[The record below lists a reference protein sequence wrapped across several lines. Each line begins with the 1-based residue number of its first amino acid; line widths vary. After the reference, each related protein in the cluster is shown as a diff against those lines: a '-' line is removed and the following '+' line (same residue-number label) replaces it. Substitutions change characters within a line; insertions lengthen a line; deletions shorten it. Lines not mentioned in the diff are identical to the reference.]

1 MPEYI
6 EMRCSCMKRLRFPK
20 VLLILMMLFVG
31 AAGVSYGYWS
41 DSLGIIARLKVVNPP
56 KTVDDPLVISGYEIH
71 NGPGS
76 FDCDPYV
83 RELDLTIEP
92 KNNGTSLK
100 IKVLN
105 IGSDNVYV
113 KEVIARGNASRE
125 IGNEN
130 KKEIRPAE
138 EVKLSTN
145 LQIKKLADEFGNN
158 FTVEFRYSVG
168 SESEAK
174 HCVKVNINVVSNKT
188 LAADVTTG
196 DTIAVSNFED
206 KDSIGQDKNITE
218 NKPVNTEQLKSDIT
232 GKPDDKE
239 NTEIKNEPT
248 DEKNEDKAKEAE
260 DIKNNEG
267 QNRGIAKTEETGALT
282 SEDDENHEESKQGN
296 TGNYETIEDISQ
308 DAGKADD
315 DAEAGPDIE
324 QANNEEMSE
333 NHDNS
338 ETE

>member
-1 MPEYI
+1 
-6 EMRCSCMKRLRFPK
+6 MKRLKFPK

-113 KEVIARGNASRE
+113 KEVIATGQNGSRE

-260 DIKNNEG
+260 DIKNNEE
-267 QNRGIAKTEETGALT
+267 QNRDIAKPGDTGSLPSENEER
-282 SEDDENHEESKQGN
+282 HEEGKQGN
-296 TGNYETIEDISQ
+296 TGNNETAEDVSH
-308 DAGKADD
+308 DTGKADD
-315 DAEAGPDIE
+315 DTEAGPDKE